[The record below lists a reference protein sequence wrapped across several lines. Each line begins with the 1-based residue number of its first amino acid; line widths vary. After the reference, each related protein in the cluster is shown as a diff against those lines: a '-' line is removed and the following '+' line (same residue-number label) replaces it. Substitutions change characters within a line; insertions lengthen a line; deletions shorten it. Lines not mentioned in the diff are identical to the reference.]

1 MTHPVAAAIDRFVV
15 LAEGAATMTADHG
28 KMIALLDELAW
39 LAHTIELAEL
49 AFDET
54 EYDDPPESNLRRSNE
69 IARVWIPAGIE
80 ERDGAVDDLS
90 GILDDL
96 IEIRW
101 RFDHTSEADA
111 LFYFQ
116 IGFWSHWG
124 HHLRSLQKI
133 LHDWY

>member
-1 MTHPVAAAIDRFVV
+1 MTHPVAAAIDRFLV
-15 LAEGAATMTADHG
+15 LTEEATLTTADHG
-28 KMIALLDELAW
+28 KLIALLDELAW
-39 LAHTIELAEL
+39 LAHTIEF

-54 EYDDPPESNLRRSNE
+54 EYDDPPEPNLHRSVE
-69 IARVWIPAGIE
+69 IARVWVPAGIE
-80 ERDGAVDDLS
+80 ENVIAVDDLS

-96 IEIRW
+96 SEIRW

-116 IGFWSHWG
+116 LGFQSHWG

-133 LHDWY
+133 LHEWY